1 MRWTEKLLYNLM
13 SVAGYLVIS
22 LIGVSQRS
30 RFVNVRTVRRVHAER
45 GQAIIALWHNRL
57 MMIPYVYRRLFG
69 KKEAVTLVSTS
80 KDGEY
85 IARILKY
92 FRPLV
97 VRGSTTRGG
106 STALKTLVTKI
117 EEGMDCVITPDGP
130 QGPKYRVQ
138 LGTVA
143 LARITGV
150 PVIPFG
156 YWSSRRKILG
166 TWDGFVVTL
175 LFGKTTYVFGE
186 PLYCPQEATDE
197 QMAAFADNLREALF
211 AVTQRARE
219 ESPKVSSPKGV

>member
-13 SVAGYLVIS
+13 SVAGYLLIS
-22 LIGVSQRS
+22 LIGISQRS
-30 RFVNVRTVRRVHAER
+30 RFVNVRTVRRVHAEQGR
-45 GQAIIALWHNRL
+45 AIFASWHNRL

-69 KKEAVTLVSTS
+69 KKKAVTLVSIS

-85 IARILKY
+85 IARVLKY

-106 STALKTLVTKI
+106 SAAFKSLAARI
-117 EEGMDCVITPDGP
+117 EEGMDCAITPDGP

-143 LARITGV
+143 LARLTGV
-150 PVIPFG
+150 PIIPFG
-156 YWSSRRKILG
+156 YWSSRRKILR

-175 LFGKTTYVFGE
+175 PFGRTTYVFGE
-186 PLYCPQEATDE
+186 PLYCPADATDE

-211 AVTQRARE
+211 VASRQARE
-219 ESPKVSSPKGV
+219 ESPKAFSAEGT